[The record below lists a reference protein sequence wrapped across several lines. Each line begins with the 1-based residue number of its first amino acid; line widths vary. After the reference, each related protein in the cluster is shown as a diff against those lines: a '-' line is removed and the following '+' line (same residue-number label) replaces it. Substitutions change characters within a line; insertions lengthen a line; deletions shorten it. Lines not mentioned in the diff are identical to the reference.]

1 IFQRLI
7 NSSLTLGHVPVIFKQ
22 AVVQPLLKRPGLDAS
37 LLSNFRPISKL
48 PFVSKILEKEVCSQL
63 QTFLESQN
71 IFEVFQSGFKTLHST
86 ETALLR
92 VFNDILLTAD
102 SGKSVLL
109 VLLDLTAAFDTVDH
123 NILIYRL
130 EHHVG
135 IRGTALEWF
144 KSYLSDR
151 SFSVSLGKFHSS
163 SAPLPCGVPQG
174 SILGPLLFSIY
185 LLPLGHIIK
194 KHKVSFHFYADDCQ
208 IYLPLKHNDL
218 NPLRPILECLKDIR
232 AWLALNFLNFNEK
245 KTEVII
251 FGPNG
256 PGVPP
261 SDLGPLTSCVK
272 SIVTNLGV
280 KFDTAL
286 KMDKQVNTVVRKS
299 FFQLSQLS
307 KVKPFISFCDLERVL
322 HAFVTTRLDY
332 CNGLYIGIDQAS
344 LSRLQ
349 MVQNAA
355 ARLLTGTRKHEH
367 ITPVLASLHW
377 LPVHFRIHFKI
388 LLLAFK
394 VLNGLAPS
402 YLSDLLHQYT
412 PQRSLRSS
420 DQSLLAVPMSRLKHR
435 GDRAFAVVAPKLWNN
450 CPSILGWPQH
460 LKCLN
465 HF

>member
-1 IFQRLI
+1 MLELEALPCSG
-7 NSSLTLGHVPVIFKQ
+7 SS
-22 AVVQPLLKRPGLDAS
+22 
-37 LLSNFRPISKL
+37 
-48 PFVSKILEKEVCSQL
+48 
-63 QTFLESQN
+63 QTCPT
-71 IFEVFQSGFKTLHST
+71 EVF
-86 ETALLR
+86 
-92 VFNDILLTAD
+92 
-102 SGKSVLL
+102 
-109 VLLDLTAAFDTVDH
+109 
-123 NILIYRL
+123 
-130 EHHVG
+130 
-135 IRGTALEWF
+135 
-144 KSYLSDR
+144 
-151 SFSVSLGKFHSS
+151 VSLGKFHSS
-163 SAPLPCGVPQG
+163 SALLPCGVPQG

-208 IYLPLKHNDL
+208 IYLPLKHND
-218 NPLRPILECLKDIR
+218 PLRSILESLKDIR

-251 FGPNG
+251 FGPSG

-272 SIVTNLGV
+272 PIVTSLGV
-280 KFDTAL
+280 KCDTAL

-299 FFQLSQLS
+299 FFQLRQLS

-322 HAFVTTRLDY
+322 HTSVTTHLDY

-344 LSRLQ
+344 LSHLQ

-355 ARLLTGTRKHEH
+355 AHLLTGTRKREH
-367 ITPVLASLHW
+367 ITLF
-377 LPVHFRIHFKI
+377 LPPYTGFHFRIHFKI

-402 YLSDLLHQYT
+402 HLSDLLHRYA

-435 GDRAFAVVAPKLWNN
+435 GDRAFTVVAPKLWNKL
-450 CPSILGWPQH
+450 PLHIRLAPTLEMFKSLLKTHFFFKGFLGV
-460 LKCLN
+460 LSESVCS
-465 HF
+465 